1 MRKAAGIRFPHGATS
16 DMVLATLW
24 RLHIHTGRP
33 QPVSRADLV
42 QAACLPATTV
52 DDRLRVLVKQRKVL
66 KLGRGLYTPIYQRGG
81 EIFDRY
87 WQQRPPPG
95 WTPSS
100 KEVLGK
106 VGIEPQPPGTRRT
119 TLFPECVVLTE
130 RWLSVADFRRSE
142 LRQQRLKGLGEYAS
156 DDLDDD
162 AD

>member
-1 MRKAAGIRFPHGATS
+1 M
-16 DMVLATLW
+16 
-24 RLHIHTGRP
+24 
-33 QPVSRADLV
+33 
-42 QAACLPATTV
+42 
-52 DDRLRVLVKQRKVL
+52 LVKQRKVL
-66 KLGRGLYTPIYQRGG
+66 KLGRGLYTPIHQRGG